1 LSATGKPVFLG
12 NQRLEIYQKLEDTME
27 IVGTIEKFIVDEIIV
42 GEKGTEL
49 DPDASLI
56 SSGIVDS
63 LALLRLIAF
72 IEEKFG
78 VVIEDE
84 EVVSD
89 NFETLNVMKGL
100 VESKL

>member
-1 LSATGKPVFLG
+1 
-12 NQRLEIYQKLEDTME
+12 ME

-42 GEKGTEL
+42 GERGTEL

>member
-1 LSATGKPVFLG
+1 
-12 NQRLEIYQKLEDTME
+12 ME

-89 NFETLNVMKGL
+89 NFETLERNERPG
-100 VESKL
+100 

>member
-1 LSATGKPVFLG
+1 
-12 NQRLEIYQKLEDTME
+12 ME

>member
-1 LSATGKPVFLG
+1 
-12 NQRLEIYQKLEDTME
+12 ME
-27 IVGTIEKFIVDEIIV
+27 IVDTIEKFIVDEIIV

-49 DPDASLI
+49 DPDESLI

-72 IEEKFG
+72 IEEQFG